1 MPCSNP
7 RQTPNDQPSR
17 RDAIASGLSLS
28 AALLVGPDLLGRLDA
43 APRTGEI
50 AARPYL
56 DTARQAAR
64 WIARSA
70 IVDDKGMRWPADPAN
85 PKAPELDLYNG
96 TSGVIPFWL
105 ELHAATG
112 DARAREYAGAGAD
125 YLLSTLPT
133 GKVPSAGLY
142 EGLAGT
148 AWVLAMTHRVTKERR
163 HGEGAARAHAMIK
176 AAAEPDPSGKGVRW
190 ADSTD
195 IISGGAGTGLYLLW
209 AQRELRD
216 PSALDVAVRAGQALV
231 AAGEPVGDGLRW
243 KVNATI
249 QRNYPNFSHGTGG
262 VAYFLATLHQ
272 ATGERAFLDA
282 ALAGA
287 RYLNAI
293 ATSTPNGGR
302 MVFHSEPGNE
312 KLFYLSWCHGP
323 SGLARLYHR
332 LGAITG
338 DTSYLASVEQLAAAT
353 VDMKVPERSPGY
365 WNNISQCCGNCGV
378 AEFFTSLYLA
388 RHDQRHLAFAVRVAQ
403 DAIARGTVDGD
414 GMKWVQ
420 AENRVSPNAVVAQTG
435 LMQGAAGV
443 GLAML
448 HLDGAIS
455 GRKPAVVL
463 PDNPFG

>member
-1 MPCSNP
+1 MTMKNQS
-7 RQTPNDQPSR
+7 TPEWPSR
-17 RDAIASGLSLS
+17 RDAVKNGLALS

-43 APRTGEI
+43 SQGLGEI
-50 AARPYL
+50 AERPYL
-56 DTARQAAR
+56 DVARQAGR
-64 WIARSA
+64 WIERSA

-85 PKAPELDLYNG
+85 PVPPELDLYNG
-96 TSGVIPFWL
+96 TPGVIPFWL

-125 YLLSTLPT
+125 YLLGTLPT
-133 GKVPSAGLY
+133 GKVSSAGLY
-142 EGLAGT
+142 EGLAGI
-148 AWVLAMTHRVTKERR
+148 AWVLAMTHRATRESR
-163 HGEGAARAHAMIK
+163 HKEGAARAHAMLK
-176 AAAEPDPSGKGVRW
+176 AAAEPDSSGKGVRW

-195 IISGGAGTGLYLLW
+195 IISGSAGTGLYLLW

-216 PSALDVAVRAGQALV
+216 PSALDLAAGAGQALV

-243 KVNATI
+243 KVNATLP
-249 QRNYPNFSHGTGG
+249 RNYPNFAHGTGG

-293 ATSTPNGGR
+293 STSTPSGGR
-302 MVFHSEPGNE
+302 MVFHSEPGSE

-338 DTSYLASVEQLAAAT
+338 DKSYLASVEQLATAT
-353 VDMKVPERSPGY
+353 VDMKVPERSPGF

-388 RHDQRHLAFAVRVAQ
+388 RHDMRHLAFAERVAR
-403 DAIARGTVDGD
+403 DAIARGTVEGD

-448 HLDGAIS
+448 HLDGALH
-455 GRKPAVVL
+455 GRKPAVLL

>member
-1 MPCSNP
+1 MKNHATLELP
-7 RQTPNDQPSR
+7 TR
-17 RDAIASGLSLS
+17 RDAVKSGLSLS
-28 AALLVGPDLLGRLDA
+28 AALLVGPDV
-43 APRTGEI
+43 I
-50 AARPYL
+50 AGLEASQGPGTNVERPYL
-56 DTARQAAR
+56 DVARQAGR

-85 PKAPELDLYNG
+85 PVPPELDLYNG
-96 TSGVIPFWL
+96 TPGVIPFWL

-112 DARAREYAGAGAD
+112 DAHAREYASVGAD
-125 YLLSTLPT
+125 YLLGTLPT
-133 GKVPSAGLY
+133 GKASSAGLY
-142 EGLAGT
+142 EGLAGI
-148 AWVLAMTHRVTKERR
+148 AWVLAMTHRATREKR
-163 HGEGAARAHAMIK
+163 HAEGAARAHAMIK
-176 AAAEPDPSGKGVRW
+176 AAAEPDGSGKGVRW

-195 IISGGAGTGLYLLW
+195 IVSGGAGTGLYLLW

-216 PSALDVAVRAGQALV
+216 PSSLDLAVRAGQALV
-231 AAGEPVGDGLRW
+231 VAAEPVGDGLRW

-249 QRNYPNFSHGTGG
+249 ERNYPNFAHGTGG

-272 ATGERAFLDA
+272 ATGERVFLDA
-282 ALAGA
+282 ALAGV

-338 DTSYLASVEQLAAAT
+338 DKSYLASVEQLATAT
-353 VDMKVPERSPGY
+353 VDMKVPERSPGF

-388 RHDQRHLAFAVRVAQ
+388 RHDKRYLAFAERVAQ
-403 DAIARGTVDGD
+403 DAIARGTADGD

-420 AENRVSPNAVVAQTG
+420 AENRTSPNAVLAQTG

-448 HLDGAIS
+448 HLDGALH
-455 GRKPAVVL
+455 GRKPAVLL

>member
-1 MPCSNP
+1 MPRWNP
-7 RQTPNDQPSR
+7 RQMPNDQPNR

-28 AALLVGPDLLGRLDA
+28 AALLVGPDLLAGLEASPGRGGNA
-43 APRTGEI
+43 E
-50 AARPYL
+50 RPYL
-56 DTARQAAR
+56 DVAQQVGR

-85 PKAPELDLYNG
+85 PKAPDLDLYNG
-96 TSGVIPFWL
+96 TPGVIPFWL

-112 DARAREYAGAGAD
+112 DARARENAGAGAD

-133 GKVPSAGLY
+133 GKTPSSGLY
-142 EGLAGT
+142 EGLAGI
-148 AWVLAMTHRVTKERR
+148 AWVLAMTHRATQEGR

-195 IISGGAGTGLYLLW
+195 IISGSAGTGLYLLW

-216 PSALDVAVRAGQALV
+216 PSSLDLAVRAGLALV

-243 KVNATI
+243 KVSATI
-249 QRNYPNFSHGTGG
+249 PRNYPNFSHGTGG

-272 ATGERAFLDA
+272 ATGERAFLHA

-287 RYLNAI
+287 RYLDSI
-293 ATSTPNGGR
+293 STATAHGGR

-332 LGAITG
+332 LGVITG
-338 DTSYLASVEQLAAAT
+338 DRSYLSSVEQLATAT
-353 VDMKVPERSPGY
+353 VDTKVPERSPGF

-388 RHDQRHLAFAVRVAQ
+388 RHDKRHLAFAVRVAQ
-403 DAIARGTVDGD
+403 DAIARGTVEGD

-420 AENRVSPNAVVAQTG
+420 AEHRTSPNAVVAQTG

-448 HLDGAIS
+448 HLDGALQ
-455 GRKPAVVL
+455 GRPAAVLL